1 MFYYIWFIIILLD
14 IALTKDEI
22 FLAVLLW
29 KLKKVAVILST
40 ALTLSSVVVPLAV
53 VISPNNIEAATITK
67 PVKYN
72 QWKTIRKQK
81 LSVADTKKLAN
92 NVL

>member
-1 MFYYIWFIIILLD
+1 MKI
-14 IALTKDEI
+14 
-22 FLAVLLW
+22 
-29 KLKKVAVILST
+29 KKVAVILST
-40 ALTLSSVVVPLAV
+40 ALTLSSVAVPLAV
-53 VISPNNIEAATITK
+53 VISPNNIEAAIITK

-92 NVL
+92 NVLKAQLLVTF

>member
-1 MFYYIWFIIILLD
+1 MKI
-14 IALTKDEI
+14 
-22 FLAVLLW
+22 
-29 KLKKVAVILST
+29 KKVAVILST
-40 ALTLSSVVVPLAV
+40 ALTLSSVAVPLAV
-53 VISPNNIEAATITK
+53 VISPNNIEVATITK